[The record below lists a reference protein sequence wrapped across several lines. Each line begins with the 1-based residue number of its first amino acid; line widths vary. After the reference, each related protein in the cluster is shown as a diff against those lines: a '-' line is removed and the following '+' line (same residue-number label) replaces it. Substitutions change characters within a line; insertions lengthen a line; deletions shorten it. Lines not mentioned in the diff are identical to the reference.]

1 MAFVSLVGAALHVAR
16 DFHERG
22 EDDVVFAFFCRRGR
36 RRSAA
41 AAELAFAELRRIGFQ
56 RTRAEH
62 IDLGDMPCSVKRC
75 IAC

>member
-36 RRSAA
+36 RSSAA
-41 AAELAFAELRRIGFQ
+41 AAELACAVLCRIGFQ
-56 RTRAEH
+56 RARAEH
-62 IDLGDMPCSVKRC
+62 SDFGELPCSVKHSRDC
-75 IAC
+75 